1 MDKLLD
7 AMNVAVS
14 EDVSPK
20 SLRYGLLNMD
30 GLWALMKTECTVD
43 NLLASLAGGV
53 AGLGDR
59 VPISL
64 SNKPAVSMSED
75 AGYPA
80 ALDALAGS
88 KFKTRYAD
96 SVT

>member
-1 MDKLLD
+1 
-7 AMNVAVS
+7 
-14 EDVSPK
+14 
-20 SLRYGLLNMD
+20 MD
-30 GLWALMKTECTVD
+30 GLWALMKTECSID

-59 VPISL
+59 VPIIL
-64 SNKPAVSMSED
+64 LVPNKPAVSMSED